1 MNGTLNWKRYAGV
14 YILSMIGL
22 MIVGLLLERL
32 LGFSLP
38 SGLSVVLPPMM
49 AALIEGQKRADAGLE
64 PYGKAEAWSAASLAT
79 MVVGVIT
86 VAVLAGLL
94 ILMPLM
100 REMFSSISMITWV
113 LVFAGIMALTLLV
126 NRSFLTMGY
135 KNQRK
140 ALDKKAA
147 K

>member
-86 VAVLAGLL
+86 RRRVGGTADPDALDA
-94 ILMPLM
+94 
-100 REMFSSISMITWV
+100 RDV
-113 LVFAGIMALTLLV
+113 LVNLDDNLGVGFRRNHGADPTGQSVFPDHGIQKPAQSLGQEG
-126 NRSFLTMGY
+126 R
-135 KNQRK
+135 
-140 ALDKKAA
+140 
-147 K
+147 

>member
-1 MNGTLNWKRYAGV
+1 MNGALNWKRYAGV

-22 MIVGLLLERL
+22 MIIGLLLQRL
-32 LGFSLP
+32 FGFSLP
-38 SGLSVVLPPMM
+38 TGLSTVLPPMM
-49 AALIEGQKRADAGLE
+49 AAMIEGQKRADAGLGQYE
-64 PYGKAEAWSAASLAT
+64 NTEAWSAASLAT

-100 REMFSSISMITWV
+100 REMFSSISMMTWV
-113 LVFAGIMALTLLV
+113 LVFAGIMGLTLLV
-126 NRSFLTMGY
+126 NRFFLTMGY

-140 ALDKKAA
+140 ALDKKAG

>member
-1 MNGTLNWKRYAGV
+1 MNGALNWKRYAGV

-22 MIVGLLLERL
+22 MILSLLLERL
-32 LGFSLP
+32 FAFSLP

-49 AALIEGQKRADAGLE
+49 AAMIEGQKRADAGLG
-64 PYGKAEAWSAASLAT
+64 PYEKTEIWSAASLAT
-79 MVVGVIT
+79 SVVGVIT

-94 ILMPLM
+94 VLMPPM
-100 REMFSSISMITWV
+100 REMFSSISMMTWV
-113 LVFAGIMALTLLV
+113 LVFAGIMGLTLLV
-126 NRSFLTMGY
+126 NRSFLAMGY

-140 ALDKKAA
+140 ALDKKAT

>member
-14 YILSMIGL
+14 YILAMIGL
-22 MIVGLLLERL
+22 MIIGLLLERL
-32 LGFSLP
+32 FGLSLP
-38 SGLSVVLPPMM
+38 SGLSTVLPPMM
-49 AALIEGQKRADAGLE
+49 AAMIEGQKRADAGLG
-64 PYGKAEAWSAASLAT
+64 PYEKTEAWSAASLAT

-94 ILMPLM
+94 ILMPVM

-113 LVFAGIMALTLLV
+113 LVFAGIMAITLLV
-126 NRSFLTMGY
+126 NRFFLTMGY
-135 KNQRK
+135 KNQRT
-140 ALDKKAA
+140 ALDKKAG

>member
-22 MIVGLLLERL
+22 MILGLLLERL

-38 SGLSVVLPPMM
+38 SGLSTVLPPMM
-49 AALIEGQKRADAGLE
+49 AAMIEGQKRADAGLAQYE
-64 PYGKAEAWSAASLAT
+64 NVEAWSAASSAT

-94 ILMPLM
+94 ILMPPM
-100 REMFSSISMITWV
+100 RQMFSSISMMTLV
-113 LVFAGIMALTLLV
+113 LVFAAIMGVTLLV
-126 NRSFLTMGY
+126 NRFFLTLGY

-140 ALDKKAA
+140 ALDKKAS